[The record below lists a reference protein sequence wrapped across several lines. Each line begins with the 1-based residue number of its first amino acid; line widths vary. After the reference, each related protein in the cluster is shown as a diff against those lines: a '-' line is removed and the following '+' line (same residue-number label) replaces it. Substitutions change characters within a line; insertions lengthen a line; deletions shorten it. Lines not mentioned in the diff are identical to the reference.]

1 MKMTLDEAI
10 RHCEEVAEQN
20 ETQVE
25 KIGRQF
31 IGSAMDKYA
40 TACRE
45 CAADH
50 RQLAEWLMELKELKN
65 SIGAVKLSN
74 MKEALELIR
83 AYKAENAAL
92 REFNDKIY
100 DLLSDT
106 FGCPCNF
113 SPLDEYM
120 MENGGCDDCSGAIS
134 DEECWRRYIQ
144 TKLIGGETDEH
155 S

>member
-1 MKMTLDEAI
+1 MTIDEAI
-10 RHCEEVAEQN
+10 RHCLEVAEQN
-20 ETQVE
+20 ETQAE
-25 KIGRQF
+25 KWQEEG
-31 IGSAMDKYA
+31 GEEWGKT

-45 CAADH
+45 CAAEH
-50 RQLAEWLMELKELKN
+50 RQLAEWLTELKELKN

-74 MKEALELIR
+74 MKEALKLIR
-83 AYKAENAAL
+83 EYKVENAAL
-92 REFNDKIY
+92 REFNNKIY

-120 MENGGCDDCSGAIS
+120 LENGGCDDCCGAIS
-134 DEECWRRYIQ
+134 DEECWHRYIQ
-144 TKLIGGETDEH
+144 TKLLGGETDEH